1 MTIIFIFSLIP
12 LVIFVYFY
20 FHSKY
25 NYWRTRGIPCVPGII
40 PVFGHMWSLVTLK
53 ESFPTLCERIYQQ
66 NENSSMVGF
75 YQFKTP
81 TLLIR
86 DSELAKMIL
95 VTNFSN
101 FGENQILLDP
111 HLDPSMSKNPFFA
124 RKEDWKSVR
133 SVMTTGFS
141 SSKLKSLFLSTR
153 DVSFKLRRFL
163 LTQIDRRGKE
173 VELVEFWN
181 RYTGE
186 FVAHVGFGLEGHCF
200 ESDDNFE
207 RIISV
212 MFGSSILARTKEML
226 SFYSPGLAKLLRIR
240 RVPKELELFFRDS
253 IKGNFSDKYICLL
266 TPINVN
272 SSLILIEQS

>member
-1 MTIIFIFSLIP
+1 MITYYHLMAKSKIFLQYNFKSTRSMTIIFIFSLIP

-101 FGENQILLDP
+101 FGENQILLD
-111 HLDPSMSKNPFFA
+111 
-124 RKEDWKSVR
+124 R
-133 SVMTTGFS
+133 SNE
-141 SSKLKSLFLSTR
+141 
-153 DVSFKLRRFL
+153 L
-163 LTQIDRRGKE
+163 L
-173 VELVEFWN
+173 LN
-181 RYTGE
+181 
-186 FVAHVGFGLEGHCF
+186 L
-200 ESDDNFE
+200 
-207 RIISV
+207 
-212 MFGSSILARTKEML
+212 
-226 SFYSPGLAKLLRIR
+226 
-240 RVPKELELFFRDS
+240 
-253 IKGNFSDKYICLL
+253 
-266 TPINVN
+266 
-272 SSLILIEQS
+272 